1 MRRAIRPGMEADGE
15 IQKLK
20 SGIVIIIFHLPNS
33 VFSYLQKAMMTT
45 MDDGRKSFIMAGLS
59 FLSMLM

>member
-1 MRRAIRPGMEADGE
+1 MIRRAILPGMEADGE

-20 SGIVIIIFHLPNS
+20 GGFVIIKKPNL
-33 VFSYLQKAMMTT
+33 VFCSYLHKAIMTT

-59 FLSMLM
+59 FLPIFM